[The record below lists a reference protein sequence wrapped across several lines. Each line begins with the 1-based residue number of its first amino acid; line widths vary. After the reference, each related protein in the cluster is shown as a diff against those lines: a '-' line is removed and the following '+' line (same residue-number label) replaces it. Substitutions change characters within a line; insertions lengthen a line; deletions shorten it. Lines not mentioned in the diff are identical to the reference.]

1 MYSSAAALLRDKTIP
16 GDLSMIEKLSTKLIL
31 VSLLVAVTGLGF
43 FMLEES
49 ETEISINGVVCNRSS
64 TGLWLALTEGERT
77 GTFLLA
83 PDQCTDF
90 FKQDAE
96 AIWASDC
103 STDPCQYQAWKLGAG
118 RFTVYNDAESASGS
132 VLRIRGLG
140 AGSRWHVTEDWPKPE
155 LSSLTYSLVR

>member
-1 MYSSAAALLRDKTIP
+1 MMQR
-16 GDLSMIEKLSTKLIL
+16 LSTKLIL
-31 VSLLVAVTGLGF
+31 VTVLVAVTGLGF

-49 ETEISINGVVCNRSS
+49 ETEISINGVVCNHSS
-64 TGLWLALTEGERT
+64 TELWLALTEGERT

-103 STDPCQYQAWKLGAG
+103 STDPCWYQAWKLGAG
-118 RFTVYNDAESASGS
+118 RFTVYDDAESASGP
-132 VLRIRGLG
+132 VLQIKGWG

>member
-1 MYSSAAALLRDKTIP
+1 MDKTIR
-16 GDLSMIEKLSTKLIL
+16 GDLSMIEKLSTKLIFIT
-31 VSLLVAVTGLGF
+31 LLVAVTGLGF
-43 FMLEES
+43 FILEES
-49 ETEISINGVVCNRSS
+49 ETQVSINGVVCNHSS
-64 TGLWLALTEGERT
+64 TKLWLALTEGERT

-118 RFTVYNDAESASGS
+118 RFTVYNDAESASAS
-132 VLRIRGLG
+132 VLRIRGWG